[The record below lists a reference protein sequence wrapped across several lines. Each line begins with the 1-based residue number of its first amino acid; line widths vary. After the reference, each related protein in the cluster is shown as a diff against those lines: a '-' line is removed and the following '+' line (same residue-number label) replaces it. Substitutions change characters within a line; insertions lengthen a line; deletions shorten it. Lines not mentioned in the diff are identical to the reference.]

1 MPDRMALAEVIN
13 LINDLVA
20 TGKVGVR
27 AGPQKT
33 CS

>member
-13 LINDLVA
+13 LINDLVT

-33 CS
+33 CL

>member
-1 MPDRMALAEVIN
+1 MPDRVALAEVIN
-13 LINDLVA
+13 LINDLVT
-20 TGKVGVR
+20 TGNVGVR

>member
-13 LINDLVA
+13 LIGDLVT

-27 AGPQKT
+27 AGHQKT